1 MASFFDNFAN
11 KMNEIGNKVV
21 TATTNSTEN
30 IRLTNSIKDEERQI
44 ANDYK
49 EIGIKYRELFGA
61 DPAPEFAALLQDIAK
76 REILIS
82 EYRKKVLQNKGK
94 VTCSNCGTEI
104 ESACAFCTNC
114 GTKNPVAE
122 EIARAKAEAEARAK
136 AEAEA
141 KAKAKAEAE
150 AAKAQAQAE
159 AKAKAQAAE
168 AEAVKEQAEA
178 AANTAAETGAA
189 PAPAPFAEKA
199 EVVTPE
205 IVCKNCGTPIADG
218 NVFCTNCGTRQDA

>member
-1 MASFFDNFAN
+1 MASFFDNFAS

-49 EIGIKYRELFGA
+49 EIGMKYRELFGA
-61 DPAPEFAALLQDIAK
+61 APAPEFTALLQDIAK

-94 VTCSNCGTEI
+94 VTCSSCGVEI
-104 ESACAFCTNC
+104 ESSCAFCTNC

-122 EIARAKAEAEARAK
+122 EIARAKAEAD
-136 AEAEA
+136 
-141 KAKAKAEAE
+141 
-150 AAKAQAQAE
+150 
-159 AKAKAQAAE
+159 AQAA
-168 AEAVKEQAEA
+168 AKEAVNEQTETVEA
-178 AANTAAETGAA
+178 SA
-189 PAPAPFAEKA
+189 PAPAAENT
-199 EVVTPE
+199 ESVTPE
-205 IVCKNCGTPIADG
+205 IVCKNCGNPIAEG

>member
-11 KMNEIGNKVV
+11 KMNEFGNKVV
-21 TATTNSTEN
+21 TVTTNSTEN

-49 EIGIKYRELFGA
+49 EIGMKYRELFGEA
-61 DPAPEFAALLQDIAK
+61 PAPEFAALLQDIAK

-94 VTCSNCGTEI
+94 VTCSSCGTEI
-104 ESACAFCTNC
+104 ESSCAFCTKC

-122 EIARAKAEAEARAK
+122 EIARAKAEAA
-136 AEAEA
+136 
-141 KAKAKAEAE
+141 
-150 AAKAQAQAE
+150 
-159 AKAKAQAAE
+159 AQAA
-168 AEAVKEQAEA
+168 ASKAANEQAETIA
-178 AANTAAETGAA
+178 ASAAETE
-189 PAPAPFAEKA
+189 PAPTSTPAAENS
-199 EVVTPE
+199 ESLTSE
-205 IVCKNCGTPIADG
+205 IVCKNCGNPIAEG